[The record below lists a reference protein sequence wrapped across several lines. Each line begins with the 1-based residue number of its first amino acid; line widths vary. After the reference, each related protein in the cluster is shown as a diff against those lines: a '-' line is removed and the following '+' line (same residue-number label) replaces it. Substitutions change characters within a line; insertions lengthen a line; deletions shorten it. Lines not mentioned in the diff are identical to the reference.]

1 MLDSIYVGMS
11 GLLGYS
17 NALRVISNN
26 TANMNTPG
34 FKASSALFTDLFY
47 DNSEAGRGNGPN
59 YGQLGYGMTSAGV
72 TVNYSAGELRSTG
85 RLLDAGVDG
94 IGWFV
99 LRQPD
104 GSYTYTRAGQFDID
118 ADGWLINRTDKSRVM
133 TLKDGQLSDVNI
145 SGMRTTSGKATGA
158 VTFNGNLSSTATSQN
173 VSNISVYDE
182 TGALHTLS
190 MTLTNTGTSASG
202 TWLMDVTEG
211 GATVAS
217 GQLVFVNGTPTA
229 ATSRFTF
236 SYAPIGGPLTFDF
249 TKDVTSYSGGNF
261 STISAGGQDGYG
273 PGSETQASF
282 DETGNLV
289 LGYSNGQSVKVAP
302 LALANFR
309 STDDIEAIGGNQ
321 FKSLST
327 AGVSYGTAGDG
338 VFGKLKTSAVEI
350 SNVDLSQEFSDLVIM
365 QRGYQASSQVIT
377 TANDM
382 LQQLFSMKSAR

>member
-34 FKASSALFTDLFY
+34 FKASAAQFTDLFY
-47 DNSEAGRGNGPN
+47 DNSQAGRGNGPN

-72 TVNYSAGELRSTG
+72 TVNYAAGEIRSTG
-85 RLLDAGVDG
+85 RLLDAGIDG

-99 LRQPD
+99 LRQTD

-118 ADGWLINRTDKSRVM
+118 ADGWLINRTDRSRVM
-133 TLKDGQLSDVNI
+133 TLQNGQLSDVNI
-145 SGMRTTSGKATGA
+145 SGMRTTPGKATSA

-173 VSNISVYDE
+173 VGNISVYDQ
-182 TGALHTLS
+182 TGTLHTLS
-190 MTLTNTGTSASG
+190 MTLTNLGASTSG
-202 TWLMDVTEG
+202 TWLISVTEG
-211 GATVAS
+211 GTTVGT
-217 GQLVFVNGTPTA
+217 GQLAFVNGTPTV

-236 SYAPIGGPLTFDF
+236 AYAPLGGDLTFDF

-261 STISAGGQDGYG
+261 STITAGGQDGYG

-282 DETGNLV
+282 DEVGNLV
-289 LGYSNGQSVKVAP
+289 LGYSNGQSVKVAQ

-309 STDDIEAIGGNQ
+309 STDDILAIGGNQ
-321 FKSLST
+321 FKSSS
-327 AGVSYGTAGDG
+327 ASGVSYGKAGDS
-338 VFGKLKTSAVEI
+338 VFGKLKTSSVEI

-382 LQQLFSMKSAR
+382 LQQLFTMKGGR